1 MVDVISLQW
10 ENGTENYFWESDPE
24 CGKYR
29 TRFVVSHSLPT
40 RALISYPGS
49 GNTWIRYLLEAATGV
64 FTGSVFNDKSIFKAG
79 HYGETAD
86 FMDGTTILQK
96 THHRAVYTKFYH
108 KLDLSWRK
116 NQIHIFGG
124 RAVLVIRNPYEAI
137 LSYWNFKQTQSHT
150 KTVAVR
156 SLHSAEFRKFA
167 RVGALRWLEI
177 IQDWLLYST
186 DLYVV
191 LYEVRLV
198 PSRVCQFS
206 FGMTSANS

>member
-1 MVDVISLQW
+1 VVDVISLQW

-96 THHRAVYTKFYH
+96 THFRATY
-108 KLDLSWRK
+108 K
-116 NQIHIFGG
+116 NHINKFGG

-137 LSYWNFKQTQSHT
+137 LSNWNWKKTNSHT
-150 KTVAVR
+150 KTVAVK

-167 RVGALRWLEI
+167 RAGAIRWLQI
-177 IQDWLLYST
+177 IQDWLLYSSE
-186 DLYVV
+186 LYVV
-191 LYEVRLV
+191 LYEVRWV
-198 PSRVCQFS
+198 S
-206 FGMTSANS
+206 FICIFTLSF